1 MNNSFARLIDGM
13 CATLRA
19 EVLTRLDD
27 EFGRGQVFGVIN
39 LLNTFKV
46 RANWSAEFL
55 LEQIESQRGA
65 LEAAYACLRQGAPA
79 LTPPA
84 SPSLAQARHAP
95 IAELMARR
103 DSLNAAIS
111 ALLVKP
117 GTLAYAHEDGFVLA
131 RVAGNEA
138 EILTLAVAP
147 AARGRGLGRALL
159 QAVITKAAA
168 MGANNMFLEV
178 GVDNP
183 AAMSL
188 YAGLGFSTVGTRKA
202 YYNGRDALV
211 LRLSLPAKF
220 A

>member
-1 MNNSFARLIDGM
+1 M
-13 CATLRA
+13 
-19 EVLTRLDD
+19 
-27 EFGRGQVFGVIN
+27 
-39 LLNTFKV
+39 
-46 RANWSAEFL
+46 
-55 LEQIESQRGA
+55 
-65 LEAAYACLRQGAPA
+65 
-79 LTPPA
+79 
-84 SPSLAQARHAP
+84 
-95 IAELMARR
+95 
-103 DSLNAAIS
+103 
-111 ALLVKP
+111 
-117 GTLAYAHEDGFVLA
+117 A
-131 RVAGNEA
+131 RVAGDEA

-168 MGANNMFLEV
+168 MGANSMFLEV

>member
-1 MNNSFARLIDGM
+1 MQSYLVEKLLFDVVPFDS
-13 CATLRA
+13 RA
-19 EVLTRLDD
+19 GTY
-27 EFGRGQVFGVIN
+27 
-39 LLNTFKV
+39 
-46 RANWSAEFL
+46 
-55 LEQIESQRGA
+55 A
-65 LEAAYACLRQGAPA
+65 LAAVHMACFPDPWNA
-79 LTPPA
+79 
-84 SPSLAQARHAP
+84 
-95 IAELMARR
+95 
-103 DSLNAAIS
+103 AAIS

-131 RVAGNEA
+131 RVAGDEA

-159 QAVITKAAA
+159 QAVITKAGE
-168 MGANNMFLEV
+168 MGANSMFLEV

-188 YAGLGFSTVGTRKA
+188 YAGLGFSKVGTRKA

>member
-1 MNNSFARLIDGM
+1 MQSYPVEKRLSDIGPFDS
-13 CATLRA
+13 RA
-19 EVLTRLDD
+19 GTY
-27 EFGRGQVFGVIN
+27 
-39 LLNTFKV
+39 
-46 RANWSAEFL
+46 
-55 LEQIESQRGA
+55 A
-65 LEAAYACLRQGAPA
+65 LAALHMACFPDAWNA
-79 LTPPA
+79 
-84 SPSLAQARHAP
+84 
-95 IAELMARR
+95 
-103 DSLNAAIS
+103 AAIS

-168 MGANNMFLEV
+168 MGANSMFLEV